1 MSVFPPARE
10 PLYCLS
16 ALGAS
21 RQGRRLP
28 SRLPDLLK
36 ALTLPALL
44 QGAAVYRSCPKSI
57 LMDGQELR
65 LQEQEQISR
74 DSSILALSMSKQI
87 ELQLARKELEKVG
100 TYQNPT

>member
-1 MSVFPPARE
+1 
-10 PLYCLS
+10 
-16 ALGAS
+16 
-21 RQGRRLP
+21 
-28 SRLPDLLK
+28 
-36 ALTLPALL
+36 
-44 QGAAVYRSCPKSI
+44 
-57 LMDGQELR
+57 MDGQELR